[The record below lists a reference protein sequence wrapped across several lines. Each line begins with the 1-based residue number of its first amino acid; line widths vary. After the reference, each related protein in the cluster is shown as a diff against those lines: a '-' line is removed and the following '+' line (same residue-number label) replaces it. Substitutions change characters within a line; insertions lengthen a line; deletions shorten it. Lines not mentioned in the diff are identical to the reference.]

1 MPTSKYKAVI
11 VAQAQDDITEIL
23 TYVREYLH
31 NPTAA
36 TKLLNDI
43 LNLVDTISCFPFSM
57 PLVANTTLTRGQEYR
72 RAIVNNFVLIY
83 KVVDELREVRIM
95 AAFYAM
101 SDIFA
106 RFLESL

>member
-23 TYVREYLH
+23 TYVREHLR
-31 NPTAA
+31 NPSASA
-36 TKLLNDI
+36 KLLNDI
-43 LNLVDTISCFPFSM
+43 LALVDTISNFPYSM
-57 PLVANTTLTRGQEYR
+57 PLIANAVLTNGQEYR

-83 KVVDELREVRIM
+83 KVVDELHEVRIM

-101 SDIFA
+101 SDVLA
-106 RFLESL
+106 NFLERL